1 MFIEAVQEVPPIG
14 PQALVI
20 QNACSWHLLAG
31 VQIGTVK
38 NLCGGIDLQ
47 VHDGI
52 AQRFCR
58 GPGVFLPGHQNRE
71 CVIERR
77 PVLMNPF
84 SVSEAVDEMALRII
98 TRGQMIDGLTH
109 KDLSLMGKL
118 MKVKGA
124 HGLSLPF
131 RA

>member
-1 MFIEAVQEVPPIG
+1 M
-14 PQALVI
+14 
-20 QNACSWHLLAG
+20 
-31 VQIGTVK
+31 QIGTVK

-58 GPGVFLPGHQNRE
+58 GPGLFLPGHQNRE

-98 TRGQMIDGLTH
+98 TRGQMIDSLTH